1 MKPGCNQELYR
12 EDYLEVIAS
21 YTLSGLFFLTFQ
33 IDHSRSQKKKGVHS
47 RFQIGHSRRQL
58 GVQEAIALS
67 ISRAASMGD
76 FSPLVF

>member
-1 MKPGCNQELYR
+1 LAIPEGNM
-12 EDYLEVIAS
+12 
-21 YTLSGLFFLTFQ
+21 
-33 IDHSRSQKKKGVHS
+33 
-47 RFQIGHSRRQL
+47 